1 MRGPGLV
8 GNEPR
13 AVHWS
18 PDSQHIY
25 FQWKQASEPRE
36 KEFDTYVV
44 NSDGTG
50 LKKLTEEE
58 ARNAP
63 PLGGESSKDKKMTV
77 FTDDGD
83 VFIYDNA
90 ANQRRRITS
99 TSDPE
104 TNVHFTRDQKH
115 IYFTRANN
123 LYVMSL
129 ESGSLVQ
136 MTEITTGAAAPAAP
150 VAG

>member
-1 MRGPGLV
+1 MVNSETSWKRITIVCLIPLLIAAQIAPAVAGQKGATSPSSNGSPNGKFELSIDNIMRGPGLV

-18 PDSQHIY
+18 PDSQRIY
-25 FQWKQASEPRE
+25 FLWKQASEPRE

-63 PLGGESSKDKKMTV
+63 PL
-77 FTDDGD
+77 
-83 VFIYDNA
+83 
-90 ANQRRRITS
+90 
-99 TSDPE
+99 
-104 TNVHFTRDQKH
+104 
-115 IYFTRANN
+115 
-123 LYVMSL
+123 
-129 ESGSLVQ
+129 
-136 MTEITTGAAAPAAP
+136 
-150 VAG
+150 